1 MDFSERIHDLGARI
15 ADLRAHVTGEEACK
29 NSFVLPFLNLLGYD
43 TFDPRVVNPE
53 FTADVG
59 TKKGERVD
67 YAIIR
72 DGEPIMLI
80 ECKPCGTPLNGDKAN
95 QLHRYFHATNAR
107 IAILTDGITY
117 KFFSDLD
124 KPNIMDDRPFM
135 IFDFNQ
141 IEEAL
146 IPQLKKLACDRFDIN
161 TALDAAEDL
170 KYTRQIKQHLAAELA
185 APSDEFVKYFASK
198 VYSGQMRA
206 TIIDQF
212 RPRLIQAAEHHLNDV
227 LNERLRGAMKPN
239 DYTSQPEDGAPK
251 PEQQAEESTQSQGI
265 TTTQEEVEAY
275 LIVKSILRTVVAP
288 TRIAMRDRQSYCGIL
303 LDDNN
308 RKPLCRLHFDRRQ
321 KQFGIFDADKN
332 ETRNDINALDDIYS
346 YSDVLVETVRWYDS
360 E

>member
-67 YAIIR
+67 YAIMR
-72 DGEPIMLI
+72 DGAPIMLI
-80 ECKPCGTPLNGDKAN
+80 ECKPCGTALDGGKAN
-95 QLHRYFHATNAR
+95 QLHRYFHATSAR
-107 IAILTDGITY
+107 IAILTDGIMY

-124 KPNIMDDRPFM
+124 KSNIMDEKPFM
-135 IFDFNQ
+135 IFDFSQ

-170 KYTRQIKQHLAAELA
+170 KYTRQIKQFLAAEFA
-185 APSDEFVKYFASK
+185 APSDEFVKYFAAK
-198 VYSGQMRA
+198 VYSGQLRA
-206 TIIDQF
+206 NVVEQF

-227 LNERLRGAMKPN
+227 LNERLRGAMKRN
-239 DYTSQPEDGAPK
+239 DYVAPDESAEK
-251 PEQQAEESTQSQGI
+251 PEQQPGEAQSI

-275 LIVKSILRTVVAP
+275 LMVKSILRTVVDP

-308 RKPLCRLHFDRRQ
+308 RKPICRLHFDRRQ
-321 KQFGIFDADKN
+321 KQFGIFDAGKT

-346 YSDVLVETVRWYDS
+346 YSDALIETVRRYDS